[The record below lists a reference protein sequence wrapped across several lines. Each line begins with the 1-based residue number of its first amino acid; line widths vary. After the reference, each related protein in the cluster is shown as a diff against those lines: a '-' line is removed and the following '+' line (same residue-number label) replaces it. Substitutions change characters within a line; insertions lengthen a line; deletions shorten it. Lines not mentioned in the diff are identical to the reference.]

1 MKILYLIFDDLHNG
15 VVKCILLAF
24 IKKTQTRVYGIP
36 TRHDSTISYFI
47 FNNNKIVQKK
57 SLKTPK
63 HCMSSTAAIYK

>member
-24 IKKTQTRVYGIP
+24 IKKTQTRVYGIS

-47 FNNNKIVQKK
+47 FNNNKIVIKK
-57 SLKTPK
+57 ETIYHFK
-63 HCMSSTAAIYK
+63 HINKRQSS